1 MRHFPAKLFLAIF
14 SVGIGLTLGV
24 LVATI
29 HFLIVLIRFPL
40 DVYKTASK
48 TYDERTKPNIPS
60 TTDVWQRH
68 IEKMDKKYGRD
79 EKNSN
84 L

>member
-1 MRHFPAKLFLAIF
+1 MKHFPAKLFLAFF
-14 SVGIGLTLGV
+14 SILIGLTLGV
-24 LVATI
+24 LVATL

-48 TYDERTKPNIPS
+48 TYDRRNTLSQADIWTK
-60 TTDVWQRH
+60 H
-68 IEKMDKKYGRD
+68 IERMDKKYGRD
-79 EKNSN
+79 GGNKN